1 MGAEPTVLERT
12 AEVAVL
18 DAAVATARA
27 GGGALILV
35 EGPAGIGKT
44 TLVEQVARSPGV
56 DVLRAVGGELE
67 QRMPLGVA
75 GQLLGDEV
83 VRAAPAAADELE
95 VLYALYRELAARAE
109 ARPVVAV
116 IDDAH
121 WADPASLR
129 LVLFCLQRASTLP
142 LAFVLGRRTGEP
154 GAPEELLERLAT
166 HPLAT
171 RVRPAPLS
179 RDAVAALVQRRCTA
193 ATEELCDACAEATA
207 GNPMY
212 LGLLLDELQRH
223 TDAVP
228 VADLTPDRLA
238 ARTLVRLRRLGSDAD
253 ALARAVA
260 ALDDRAPLRH
270 AAALAGL
277 GLPAAAAAAD
287 ALAAADVLA
296 PGDPLAFV
304 HPIVRRV
311 VADSVPAAELGALHA
326 SAAQLLHAE
335 GAPPER
341 VAAQLLPATR
351 AGDPWAVARLRHAAS
366 IALERGAAETA
377 AQQLRRALEEPPA
390 RAERADV
397 LVELAEAE
405 ALAGSLGAIERL
417 EEAAALIDDPA
428 RRLRVTSRLG
438 WMLYEAGRMSDAR
451 RAFEH
456 ALAHPGGEESLRHAA
471 RSAAFAIATLDGTV
485 DAVGVEREA
494 TTAARDD
501 GDSPA
506 LAQLAVAQVL
516 GAVDAGRAI
525 ELALRALSAETA
537 GDERTS
543 VLSSSIS
550 LSCLM
555 WSDHL
560 ELAERAIEAALAD
573 ARRRGADVQAAYQHF
588 GRSWIRFWRGD
599 PAAAAADAGIAVQ
612 AWSGGW
618 GMHVGGAA
626 VWQARALLEVAQVDE
641 AEELIERMLADA
653 PHYPGADIGLRF
665 ARGLVASARGRWEDA
680 ARELQDAVGSG
691 DPFLHNPSVFP
702 ARAEAAI
709 ATAATGDRD
718 TALRLAD
725 EDVALARRFGSA
737 RGLGTAL
744 RGRALA
750 EGGEPAVGWL
760 EEAVAALE
768 PSPSR
773 IELVRALVD
782 LGAVL
787 RSLERRTDARAPLR
801 RALELSEGTS
811 LVTLRRRARAELAA
825 TGARV
830 AGEARSGRDQLTPS
844 ERRVAELAAEGR
856 SNPSI
861 ARELFVT
868 RKTVEFH
875 LGNAFRKL
883 GVRRREELGSAL
895 RRTEG

>member
-1 MGAEPTVLERT
+1 MRAEPTVLERT
-12 AEVAVL
+12 SEVAAL
-18 DAAVATARA
+18 DAAVTAARA
-27 GGGALILV
+27 GSGALVLV

-44 TLVEQVARSPGV
+44 TLVDRVARSPGV

-67 QRMPLGVA
+67 QRMSLGVA
-75 GQLLGDEV
+75 GQLLGDEA

-95 VLYALYRELAARAE
+95 VLYALYREIAARAE
-109 ARPVVAV
+109 TRPVVALV
-116 IDDAH
+116 DDAH

-129 LVLFCLQRASTLP
+129 LVLFCLQRAATLP
-142 LAFVLGRRTGEP
+142 LAFVLARRMGEP
-154 GAPEELLERLAT
+154 DAPDELLERLAA

-171 RVRPAPLS
+171 RLRPAPLS
-179 RDAVAALVQRRCTA
+179 RDAVAALVLRRRTA
-193 ATEELCDACAEATA
+193 ATEGLCDACAEATA

-212 LGLLLDELQRH
+212 LGLLLDELERH
-223 TDAVP
+223 GDAVP
-228 VADLTPDRLA
+228 VADLTPARLA
-238 ARTLVRLRRLGSDAD
+238 SRTLVRLQRLGADAD

-270 AAALAGL
+270 AAALADL
-277 GLPAAAAAAD
+277 GLTAATAAAD

-296 PGDPLAFV
+296 SGDPLAFV

-311 VADSVPAAELGALHA
+311 VAESVPAAELGALHA
-326 SAAQLLHAE
+326 RAARLLHAE

-341 VAAQLLPATR
+341 VATQLLPATR

-377 AQQLRRALEEPPA
+377 AQQLRRALEEPPT
-390 RAERADV
+390 RAERGEV

-405 ALAGSLGAIERL
+405 ALSGSLGAIERL
-417 EEAAALIDDPA
+417 EEAEALIDDPA
-428 RRLRVTSRLG
+428 RRLRVANRLG

-451 RAFEH
+451 SAFEH

-471 RSAAFAIATLDGTV
+471 RSARFAIATLDGTI
-485 DAVGVEREA
+485 DADQVEREA
-494 TTAARDD
+494 TTARPD

-560 ELAERAIEAALAD
+560 EIAEQAIEAALAD

-588 GRSWIRFWRGD
+588 GRSWARFWRGD
-599 PAAAAADAGIAVQ
+599 PAAAAADAEIAVQ

-626 VWQARALLEVAQVDE
+626 VWQARALLEVARVDE
-641 AEELIERMLADA
+641 AEELIERMLADT

-665 ARGLVASARGRWEDA
+665 ARGLVASARGRWDVA
-680 ARELQDAVGSG
+680 ARELQGAVASG

-709 ATAATGDRD
+709 ATAAIGDRD

-725 EDVALARRFGSA
+725 EDVALARRFGSP

-744 RGRALA
+744 RGRGLA
-750 EGGEPAVGWL
+750 EGGEPAVAWL
-760 EEAVAALE
+760 EESVAALE

-787 RSLERRTDARAPLR
+787 RSLERRADARAPLR
-801 RALELSEGTS
+801 RALELSEDTS

-830 AGEARSGRDQLTPS
+830 AGEARTGRDQLTPS

-883 GVRRREELGSAL
+883 GVRRREELGSAMQ
-895 RRTEG
+895 RSDG